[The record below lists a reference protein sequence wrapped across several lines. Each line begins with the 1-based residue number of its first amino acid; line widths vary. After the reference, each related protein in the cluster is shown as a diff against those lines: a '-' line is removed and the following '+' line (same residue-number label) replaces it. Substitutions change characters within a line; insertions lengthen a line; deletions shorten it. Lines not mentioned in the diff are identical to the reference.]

1 MIKYI
6 SIVLFMLTGVSS
18 IAQNSFVSI
27 GEINNILPVWQE
39 AKVMERQLRIRQQT
53 VVPEVMRRAGVD
65 MWMVSRDEYILYVS
79 LAEGNDEGL
88 IFDRSEVLI
97 FYDKGKNEG
106 IERWVADFDEV
117 ESIITSYNP
126 SKIGISEELSRDPKK

>member
-1 MIKYI
+1 
-6 SIVLFMLTGVSS
+6 MLTGVSS

-65 MWMVSRDEYILYVS
+65 MWMVSRDEYILHHYPQLMKHKVCTR
-79 LAEGNDEGL
+79 L
-88 IFDRSEVLI
+88 
-97 FYDKGKNEG
+97 
-106 IERWVADFDEV
+106 
-117 ESIITSYNP
+117 
-126 SKIGISEELSRDPKK
+126 